1 MDNLSADK
9 IHTIVSEAIVCQL
22 GNIEALPKSAQVKIT
37 SIYKV
42 FFTAYLDI
50 FRMKSRHEEV
60 KYESIENLDAEVL
73 QYMQHFFSDYQH
85 IFRQFNV
92 LNRKVRAILAIDQ
105 DRYPEEYQAHLKS
118 LLSDNHDF
126 NDESIL
132 KKIIELPWTNH

>member
-1 MDNLSADK
+1 
-9 IHTIVSEAIVCQL
+9 
-22 GNIEALPKSAQVKIT
+22 
-37 SIYKV
+37 
-42 FFTAYLDI
+42 
-50 FRMKSRHEEV
+50 MKSRHEEV